1 VRAWGLRQRW
11 GRGIGS
17 RLGRVESTRGGV
29 IPSRSEINVPLGR
42 SPPSKRLLRL
52 TFIAANEPISPI
64 AHGE

>member
-17 RLGRVESTRGGV
+17 RLGRVERT
-29 IPSRSEINVPLGR
+29 PSRSEINVPLGR

-52 TFIAANEPISPI
+52 TFMAANEPISPI
-64 AHGE
+64 AYGE